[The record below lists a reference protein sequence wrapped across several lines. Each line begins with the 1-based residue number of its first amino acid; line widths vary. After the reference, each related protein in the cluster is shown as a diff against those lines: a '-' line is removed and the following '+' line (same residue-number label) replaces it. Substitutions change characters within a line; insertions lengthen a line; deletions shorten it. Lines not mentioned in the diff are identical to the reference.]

1 MKFCSQCGAAVAL
14 QIPEGDNRERFVC
27 ESCQFIHYQNPNVVV
42 GTVPLYHCETHGLR
56 VLLCRRDIEPRHGYW
71 TLPAGFLENDETTE
85 QGAIRET
92 VEESCAN
99 IDDLKIYRIFNV
111 PHTNQIH
118 MFFRAR
124 MLDDAFST
132 TPESSE
138 VRLFSFDEVPWTEL
152 AFPPVHSV
160 VEDFIAEH
168 PSGDFGVEMIDID
181 DSYWRRMFKPKDKQ
195 G

>member
-1 MKFCSQCGAAVAL
+1 
-14 QIPEGDNRERFVC
+14 
-27 ESCQFIHYQNPNVVV
+27 
-42 GTVPLYHCETHGLR
+42 
-56 VLLCRRDIEPRHGYW
+56 
-71 TLPAGFLENDETTE
+71 
-85 QGAIRET
+85 
-92 VEESCAN
+92 
-99 IDDLKIYRIFNV
+99 
-111 PHTNQIH
+111 

-138 VRLFSFDEVPWTEL
+138 VRLFSFDEIPWTEL
-152 AFPPVHSV
+152 AFPTVHSV
-160 VEDFIAEH
+160 LEDFIAEH